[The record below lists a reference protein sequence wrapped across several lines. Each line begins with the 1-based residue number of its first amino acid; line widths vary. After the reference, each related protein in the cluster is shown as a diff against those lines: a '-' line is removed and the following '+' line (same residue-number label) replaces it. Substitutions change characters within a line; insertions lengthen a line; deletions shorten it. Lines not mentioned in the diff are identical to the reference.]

1 MTLQKFLTICFLFAF
16 SGATAIA
23 QRPGG
28 KGSKGKGK
36 GKGRPSFAVLVEEAV
51 SQKFVGVTARGSVE
65 KDLFNIEAT
74 GVSTKPI
81 KVAADIF
88 LAALSP
94 EQRKMTTFPVDDSEW
109 RRWANQHSLPRQG
122 VSFQEMNKEQRELA
136 FDLIAAGL
144 SAKGLKT
151 TQDIMKLN
159 ETLAELSGK
168 PDEYGRWLYHMTVM
182 GEPSETEPWGW
193 QFDGHH
199 CVINY
204 FVLGD
209 QVVMSPYFVGS
220 EPVEATSGRH
230 KGTIILQEEQNAG
243 LAFARSLSD
252 EQKSRAVIQESKG
265 GSNALTEAFK
275 DNVVLSYAGLPFS
288 GLNDAQQLAFRNLV
302 GLWTG
307 HIRDGHAQVKM
318 EEVEKHLDKTYF
330 AWIGSTDEDSVFYYR
345 IHSPVVLIE
354 FDHQR
359 PIGLERT
366 GVPTRDHIHAVVRT
380 PNGNDYGKDLLR
392 LHHEKHPH

>member
-1 MTLQKFLTICFLFAF
+1 MKISTSLAILLSTTLLIGFTH
-16 SGATAIA
+16 A
-23 QRPGG
+23 QGPGG
-28 KGSKGKGK
+28 KGKGK
-36 GKGRPSFAVLVEEAV
+36 GKGRPGFAELEKEAV
-51 SQKFVGVTARGSVE
+51 SQKFVGVTTDGKVE
-65 KDLFNIEAT
+65 EGLFKIEAT

-81 KVAADIF
+81 QVAAEKF

-94 EQRKMTTFPVDDSEW
+94 EQRKITTFPVDDNEW
-109 RRWANQHSLPRQG
+109 RRWANQHSLVRQG
-122 VSFQEMNKEQRELA
+122 VSFKEMSKEQRELA
-136 FDLIAAGL
+136 FDLIGAGL
-144 SAKGLKT
+144 SAKGLET

-209 QVVMSPYFVGS
+209 QIVMSPYFVGS
-220 EPVEATSGRH
+220 EPVVAKGGRH
-230 KGTIILQEEQNAG
+230 EGTIILQEEQNAG
-243 LAFARSLSD
+243 IAFARSLTD
-252 EQKSRAVIQESKG
+252 EQKSKAVIQEAKDG
-265 GSNALTEAFK
+265 TNAMTEAFK
-275 DNVVLSYAGLPFS
+275 DNVVLDFAGLPVSELS
-288 GLNDAQQLAFRNLV
+288 GDQQKAFLDLV
-302 GLWTG
+302 GMWTG

-318 EEVEKHLDKTYF
+318 EEVKKHLGRTYF
-330 AWIGSTDEDSVFYYR
+330 AWIGAMDEDAVFYYR

-366 GVPTRDHIHAVVRT
+366 GVPTREHIHAVVRT